1 MSDETPDLNI
11 YGVVEIMG
19 HRTRAG
25 ILSDAQMGGATF
37 LRIEHPTEASMVEMY
52 GAQAIFAIRQCTR
65 DEAVR
70 VAAWAWKTEAERTL
84 RALASVGDRYADGY
98 DDEEYVR

>member
-1 MSDETPDLNI
+1 MPDDTIETDLNI

-25 ILSDAQMGGATF
+25 VLADAQMGGATF
-37 LRIEHPTEASMVEMY
+37 LRIEHPTEPEMVELY

-84 RALASVGDRYADGY
+84 RALASVGSRDDDWYDGQ
-98 DDEEYVR
+98 